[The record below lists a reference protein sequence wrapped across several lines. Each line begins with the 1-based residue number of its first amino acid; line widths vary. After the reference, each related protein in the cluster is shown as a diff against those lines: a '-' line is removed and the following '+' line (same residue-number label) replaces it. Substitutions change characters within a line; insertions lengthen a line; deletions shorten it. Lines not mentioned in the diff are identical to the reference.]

1 MIYKLVI
8 FTLLTGVALAA
19 FGCSSSGENLSVKR
33 EANIKVEN
41 SSANVNAA
49 SVKDGSSNKDSS
61 KFLIKAAQDGM
72 AEIQICEL
80 ALKQAGSADV
90 KRFAQDMIT
99 QHGQIDREAARIA
112 AQKNITLPTEVS
124 AEQKS
129 TFEEMKKLSGKN
141 FDKKFMEHNVS
152 DHEKDV
158 KDYKE
163 QMEQGTD
170 TDIKAF
176 AAKTLTTLQTHLGY
190 ATEINNKVKS

>member
-1 MIYKLVI
+1 MIYKLTI

-19 FGCSSSGENLSVKR
+19 GGCSSSEGNLSVKR
-33 EANIKVEN
+33 EANTKVEN

-49 SVKDGSSNKDSS
+49 PVKDSGSNKDSS

-112 AQKNITLPTEVS
+112 AQKNINLPTEVS